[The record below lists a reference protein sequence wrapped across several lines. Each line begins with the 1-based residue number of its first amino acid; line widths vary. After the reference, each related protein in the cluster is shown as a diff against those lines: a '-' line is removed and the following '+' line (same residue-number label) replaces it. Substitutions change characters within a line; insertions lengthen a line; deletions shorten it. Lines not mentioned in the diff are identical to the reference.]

1 MPGDREACLAAGM
14 DDYLAKPFSLA
25 ALRAMI
31 DRWTSATKAADTST
45 LRKI

>member
-1 MPGDREACLAAGM
+1 M

-25 ALRAMI
+25 ALRAML
-31 DRWTSATKAADTST
+31 DRWTGAAASGDTST

>member
-1 MPGDREACLAAGM
+1 M

-31 DRWTSATKAADTST
+31 DRWTGSTTLADASI
-45 LRKI
+45 KV